1 MVDGT
6 GSGHRT
12 NVVTEPARRTVL
24 VTGANSGIGLATTLE
39 LARRGFRSVGSV
51 RSDEKADVVAKAA
64 ADTGAEVETVRLEVS
79 DPAACAAV
87 INELRPYALINNA
100 GYSVIGSIEDVTDDE
115 ARGVL
120 EAMVLAPM
128 RLARLALPHMRAQG
142 GGRIVNLSS
151 VYGRMTTP
159 LTGWYQAAKHALEAL
174 SDALRIEVASAGV
187 KVVLVE
193 PGGFRTGIW
202 EENQRDVERRVGSR
216 YEGAYRRT
224 MTGMKLAQPVMGHP
238 VQVARVVAGAVA
250 GRWPRPRYLVG
261 LDAQAVTLW
270 HRLTPT
276 EVKDIVTRVA
286 LGL

>member
-1 MVDGT
+1 
-6 GSGHRT
+6 
-12 NVVTEPARRTVL
+12 VTDRAGRTVL

-51 RSDEKADVVAKAA
+51 RSEEKADVVAKAA
-64 ADTGAEVETVRLEVS
+64 ADSGAEVETVQLEVS
-79 DPAACAAV
+79 DPAACEAV
-87 INELRPYALINNA
+87 IDELRPYALVNNA
-100 GYSVIGSIEDVTDDE
+100 GYSVIGAIEDVTDDE

-120 EAMVLAPM
+120 DAMVLAPM
-128 RLARLALPHMRAQG
+128 RLAKLALPHMRAQG

-159 LTGWYQAAKHALEAL
+159 LAGWYQGAKHALEAL
-174 SDALRIEVASAGV
+174 SDALRIEVASTGV

-202 EENQRDVERRVGSR
+202 EENQREVERRVGSR

-224 MTGMKLAQPVMGHP
+224 MAGMKLAQPAMGDP
-238 VQVARVVAGAVA
+238 VQVARVISGAVA

>member
-1 MVDGT
+1 
-6 GSGHRT
+6 
-12 NVVTEPARRTVL
+12 VTDRARRTVL

-39 LARRGFRSVGSV
+39 VARRGFRSVGSV
-51 RSDEKADVVAKAA
+51 RSEEKADVVAKAA
-64 ADTGAEVETVRLEVS
+64 AGAGAEVETVQLEVS
-79 DPAACAAV
+79 DPAACEAV
-87 INELRPYALINNA
+87 IDELRPYALVNNA
-100 GYSVIGSIEDVTDDE
+100 GYSIIGAIEDVTDDE

-120 EAMVLAPM
+120 DAMVLAPM

-159 LTGWYQAAKHALEAL
+159 LAGWYQAAKHALEAL
-174 SDALRIEVASAGV
+174 SDALRIEVASTGV

-202 EENQRDVERRVGSR
+202 AENQREIDRRVGSR

-224 MTGMKLAQPVMGHP
+224 MAGMKLAQPVMGDP
-238 VQVARVVAGAVA
+238 VHVARVIAGAVA